1 MGIDA
6 DKYIILGGAGTIDK
20 CYIRVRDFKN
30 DKDISGRFSFQYSV
44 EILVN
49 SVLVYTDYKVIIN
62 QSTTH
67 SDWKLAYDHIKA
79 ELTTQ
84 GITFTDNV

>member
-6 DKYIILGGAGTIDK
+6 DKYIILGGAGT
-20 CYIRVRDFKN
+20 
-30 DKDISGRFSFQYSV
+30 FSFQYSV

-49 SVLVYTDYKVIIN
+49 SVLVYTDYKVIVN
-62 QSTTH
+62 QNTTH
-67 SDWKLAYDHIKA
+67 SDWKLAYDHLKT